1 MDSANLKMP
10 SKIALWALV
19 ILSIGAVYY
28 YQERML
34 FSDAA
39 WVFYNITNQKQLF
52 IQEHRYGSFI
62 TQLFPLIGLALHLP
76 LKGILILYS
85 LSFNLF
91 PLITGFILYQKRQ
104 YEWVIVLA
112 LYLTICVSESYYWT
126 NNEVHQGIIWLC
138 ASMGLLNHIIKKD
151 THTIGYLLLFGL
163 LAFLAIFAHPI
174 LMIISAFA
182 FGMFALS
189 MHQQVGVRPLLRYG
203 CLIAG
208 LIGIKYYLSQH
219 GWYDQTK
226 LESIHKISSIQSI
239 IQALH
244 SATVQ
249 TFIDNCLSRYL
260 IFTVFFLIGIIIMLL
275 QKRYL
280 SLLWTVL
287 FTTAYILCI
296 GIIYPTCDNLFY
308 IESEWMPI
316 CIMGIWAVC
325 FWGLKQFYP
334 SMASLLLF
342 LVLGIQIIQ
351 IHNSAPKFT
360 KRINCIQS
368 IINQPKIQ
376 AAQKVLIG
384 PLPENDSLRKTLL
397 MSWGLPIETLIYS
410 SIETPQHIVSVRI
423 VDSNELKQLTPLP
436 NMFINPFY
444 NEKYDRLNA
453 AYFKLDSKT
462 PYLICDSS
470 IKTSLLF

>member
-39 WVFYNITNQKQLF
+39 WVIYNIINQKQLF

-325 FWGLKQFYP
+325 VGGSNSSIRAWPAYYYFWFWG
-334 SMASLLLF
+334 
-342 LVLGIQIIQ
+342 
-351 IHNSAPKFT
+351 
-360 KRINCIQS
+360 
-368 IINQPKIQ
+368 
-376 AAQKVLIG
+376 
-384 PLPENDSLRKTLL
+384 
-397 MSWGLPIETLIYS
+397 
-410 SIETPQHIVSVRI
+410 
-423 VDSNELKQLTPLP
+423 
-436 NMFINPFY
+436 
-444 NEKYDRLNA
+444 
-453 AYFKLDSKT
+453 FK
-462 PYLICDSS
+462 
-470 IKTSLLF
+470 